1 MNKLLIIGCGGHS
14 KVVTEIAELSGY
26 EDIEYLETSN
36 FFKESFLGRKVNKNI
51 KNWSEDFFVA
61 IGDNFKRE
69 KIFNDFLRNNNLS
82 NPISLFHPRSY
93 ISKYSKI
100 ERGTLLCPFTV
111 VNPYALVKCGVILNT
126 NSIVEHD
133 CFVDQF
139 SSLAP
144 GVKLGGK
151 VKIGKRTA
159 VSLGTTISHGINIG
173 DDNLIGAQSF
183 VRNDIGNNN
192 IYYGIPAKLIRK
204 REKGE
209 IYL

>member
-1 MNKLLIIGCGGHS
+1 MNKILIIGCGGHS
-14 KVVTEIAELSGY
+14 KVVTEIAELLGY
-26 EDIEYLETSN
+26 ENIEYLETN
-36 FFKESFLGRKVNKNI
+36 NPFKTSFLGRKVNSEVN
-51 KNWSEDFFVA
+51 NWKDDFFVA

-69 KIFNDFLRNNNLS
+69 EIFNKFFRNNNLS
-82 NPISLFHPRSY
+82 NPISLIHPKSS
-93 ISKYSKI
+93 ISKNSII
-100 ERGTLLCPFTV
+100 EKGSLLLPFTV
-111 VNPYALVKCGVILNT
+111 VNPYSIVKSGVILNT

-133 CFVDQF
+133 CMIEQF

-159 VSLGTTISHGINIG
+159 VSLGSAIAQGVNIG

-183 VRNDIGNNN
+183 VKNDIGNNN
-192 IYYGIPAKLIRK
+192 VYYGIPAKFVRK

-209 IYL
+209 TYL